1 MAQETLKITITADNK
16 QAVQNIQETV
26 TATNQLGSAFQ
37 KLPNTSNQATFALS
51 NLSRVAQDAPYG
63 FIGIANNLN
72 PLLESFQRLKTD
84 AGSTSGALKA
94 MAQGLMGPAGI
105 GLALGAVSS
114 ILVAF
119 GPKIMDFINGTNKA
133 SESENKFAKS
143 LIDARA
149 EASETGIRLQA
160 YLNITQNAS
169 VSDERRAEALK
180 AVKNELSKVNS
191 AYAATITTV
200 DEARAAVD
208 LYTQALVAQAI
219 TSRYIDE
226 IANKTIALADAN
238 KKILQTGR
246 EYYANLEKQKSAYQG
261 VTGVAIGYQMAI
273 SKTKDANIEARNEA
287 LALRSGIIGL
297 NTELNNTISLA
308 LDNPFFQLDKGAKQL
323 ATSTKQVA
331 DNIQRIG
338 GQARAITPEMT
349 APILMERGAAPTIT
363 NPTGAAPLG
372 GRTSGYDAIQLT
384 SEINEQTKAQEL
396 LNFQLKQT
404 QAITSLLAP
413 AFDSVIQAMVMG
425 EDIGLAL
432 QAAFKQIVIQLI
444 QMVAQAL
451 LFKAIM
457 AAITGGTSEVGSAL
471 GGSMGMGGG
480 NFLGEFLLKGSD
492 LILATQRANNNL
504 NIRRGN

>member
-1 MAQETLKITITADNK
+1 MAQETLKITITADNQ
-16 QAVQNIQETV
+16 QAVKNIQETV
-26 TATNQLGSAFQ
+26 TATTKLGTAF
-37 KLPNTSNQATFALS
+37 KTLPSTSNQATNALT

-72 PLLESFQRLKTD
+72 PLLESFQRLSKD
-84 AGSTSGALKA
+84 AGGAGGALKA
-94 MAQGLMGPAGI
+94 ITSGLMGPAGI

-114 ILVAF
+114 IIVAF
-119 GPKIMDFINGTNKA
+119 GPKIADFINGTNEATKA
-133 SESENKFAKS
+133 EEKFAQS
-143 LIDARA
+143 LSDARA

-160 YLNITQNAS
+160 YLTITQDAS

-180 AVKNELSKVNS
+180 AVKNELGKVNS
-191 AYAATITTV
+191 AYASTITNV
-200 DEARAAVD
+200 DQARAAVD

-238 KKILQTGR
+238 KKIVQTGR
-246 EYYANLEKQKSAYQG
+246 EYYKTLEMTTKMSN
-261 VTGVAIGYQMAI
+261 GYSDASIVQAGSI
-273 SKTKDANIEARNEA
+273 AKAKDANIDARNAA
-287 LALRSGIIGL
+287 LSLRSGIISL
-297 NTELNNTISLA
+297 NTELTNTITLA

-323 ATSTKQVA
+323 AKSTKEVA

-338 GQARAITPEMT
+338 GEARGITQEMT

-363 NPTGAAPLG
+363 NPTGNAPLG

-384 SEINEQTKAQEL
+384 SQINEQTKAQEL
-396 LNFQLKQT
+396 FNFQLQQT
-404 QAITSLLAP
+404 QAITNLLAP
-413 AFDSVIQAMVMG
+413 AFDSVVQAMVMG
-425 EDIGLAL
+425 EDIGKAL
-432 QAAFKQIVIQLI
+432 EAAFKQIVIQLI
-444 QMVAQAL
+444 SMVAQAL

-457 AAITGGTSEVGSAL
+457 AAITGGTSEIGGAL
-471 GGSMGMGGG
+471 GGGMGMGGN

-492 LILATQRANNNL
+492 LVLATQRANNNL